1 MPLVTIDVIK
11 DVFTPKQK
19 QDLIAKVT
27 AAMIEVEGENM
38 RGVTWVRVNEFESG
52 DWAIGGKALPLQL
65 DVRRDDDIRVAVAKA
80 AKAFGGI
87 DILVNNASALNL
99 SKTPDLPMNKFDLML
114 SVNLRLIDLPG
125 RPKIHKFVMTQGG
138 GSFMYWDFLQGDRET
153 LLINNALY
161 QADKDQWIVHPE
173 AMEAPMSPTR

>member
-52 DWAIGGKALPLQL
+52 DWAIGGKALKTS
-65 DVRRDDDIRVAVAKA
+65 DVQALAAVAGARAPASLPA
-80 AKAFGGI
+80 ANGGV
-87 DILVNNASALNL
+87 LLH
-99 SKTPDLPMNKFDLML
+99 
-114 SVNLRLIDLPG
+114 RLQRIMG
-125 RPKIHKFVMTQGG
+125 MTRPE
-138 GSFMYWDFLQGDRET
+138 S
-153 LLINNALY
+153 
-161 QADKDQWIVHPE
+161 VHP
-173 AMEAPMSPTR
+173 ARWLAARKSRP